1 MTTRTMSAET
11 APVPGS
17 SGEASGGT
25 EWDSMRGSVPDGGPL
40 PPSFP
45 PSTDTES
52 IASPTDMDGESAIDT
67 DAGEETPAG
76 ASGAV
81 VQTPEGAVVQT
92 PEDAVV
98 QTPEGAVV
106 QTPEG
111 AEEQTD
117 ESTSY
122 ENRGRQIIAGAT
134 EHARTGSKEL
144 FNRAKAGI
152 KGIASILVRLARG
165 GAKTVG
171 EAAGKGASV
180 AVGFAAI
187 EGPKA
192 AKATAKKVS
201 ELAVNARNRRELRKS
216 NREAAKTS
224 RKLEYE
230 KRQQARK
237 TALGKIATRNQEIK
251 DDSDERSTG
260 IETDKANIS
269 RKKGELKTREVAA
282 KAAKSEARKAERRL
296 KRLTAKKEKAQD
308 RHDRAKKASE
318 NNPDDTRAQAAFKR
332 AERDLEAAKSL
343 YDAELNYKTE
353 LDSERADR
361 FSEAGRSR
369 QALGELQK
377 KVSDAKRDN
386 NGDRV
391 ERLENAGVSAFLRV
405 AEFVDGPTAAH
416 DLLRRAG
423 RAIRLKFQGG
433 NRQEAKTA
441 A

>member
-1 MTTRTMSAET
+1 MTTRTMPAEM

-25 EWDSMRGSVPDGGPL
+25 EWDSMRGSVPDGGSL

-45 PSTDTES
+45 PSTES
-52 IASPTDMDGESAIDT
+52 TASPTDMDGESAIDT
-67 DAGEETPAG
+67 DAGEKTPAG

-98 QTPEGAVV
+98 QTPED
-106 QTPEG
+106 

-117 ESTSY
+117 ESTRY
-122 ENRGRQIIAGAT
+122 EDRGRQIFD
-134 EHARTGSKEL
+134 S
-144 FNRAKAGI
+144 AKAGI
-152 KGIASILVRLARG
+152 KGVAGKLVRLARG

-171 EAAGKGASV
+171 KTAGKGASV

-192 AKATAKKVS
+192 AKATAEKASKAIVESAKKIS
-201 ELAVNARNRRELRKS
+201 GLAKSARERRKLRKS

-251 DDSDERSTG
+251 DDSDERSTD

-318 NNPDDTRAQAAFKR
+318 NNPDDTRAQDAFKR
-332 AERDLEAAKSL
+332 AKRNLEAAKSL

-353 LDSERADR
+353 LDSKRADR
-361 FSEAGRSR
+361 FSELGRSR
-369 QALGELQK
+369 QALGELQN
-377 KVSDAKRDN
+377 KVASAKRDN
-386 NGDRV
+386 NDDRV
-391 ERLENAGVSAFLRV
+391 KRLENAGASAFLRI
-405 AEFVDGPTAAH
+405 AEFADGSTAAH

>member
-11 APVPGS
+11 APVAGP
-17 SGEASGGT
+17 SGEASIGNG
-25 EWDSMRGSVPDGGPL
+25 WNGMGGSVSDGGPL

-45 PSTDTES
+45 PATEH

-67 DAGEETPAG
+67 DAGEQTSE
-76 ASGAV
+76 GAV

-92 PEDAVV
+92 PEG
-98 QTPEGAVV
+98 T
-106 QTPEG
+106 
-111 AEEQTD
+111 EEQTD
-117 ESTSY
+117 ESTRY
-122 ENRGRQIIAGAT
+122 EDRGRQIFD
-134 EHARTGSKEL
+134 S
-144 FNRAKAGI
+144 AKAGI
-152 KGIASILVRLARG
+152 KGVAGKLVRLARG

-171 EAAGKGASV
+171 KTAGKGASV

-192 AKATAKKVS
+192 AKATAEKASKAIVES
-201 ELAVNARNRRELRKS
+201 ARKISGLAKNARERRKLRKS
-216 NREAAKTS
+216 NREAAKTW
-224 RKLEYE
+224 RELEYE

-237 TALGKIATRNQEIK
+237 GALGKIAIRNQEIK

-282 KAAKSEARKAERRL
+282 KAAKSEVRKAERRL

-332 AERDLEAAKSL
+332 ARRNLEAAKLL

-353 LDSERADR
+353 LDSKRADR
-361 FSEAGRSR
+361 FSELGRSR
-369 QALGELQK
+369 QALGELQN
-377 KVSDAKRDN
+377 KVASAKRDN
-386 NGDRV
+386 NNDRV

-416 DLLRRAG
+416 GLLRRAG
-423 RAIRLKFQGG
+423 QAIRRKLQGSG

-441 A
+441 